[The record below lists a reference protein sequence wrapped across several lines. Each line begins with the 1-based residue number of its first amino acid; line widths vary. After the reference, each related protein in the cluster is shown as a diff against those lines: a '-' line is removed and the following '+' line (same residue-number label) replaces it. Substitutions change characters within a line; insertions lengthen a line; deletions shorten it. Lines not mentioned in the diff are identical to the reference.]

1 MLFGA
6 YRMLQLFTGKQ
17 LAASHLRPCL
27 HHGYGAILL
36 DCTFYVLCTTKSFF
50 NCHAC
55 LANTLHEVQTELAV
69 RYEPARN
76 E

>member
-1 MLFGA
+1 MMHSING
-6 YRMLQLFTGKQ
+6 MQ

-27 HHGYGAILL
+27 HHSYGAILL
-36 DCTFYVLCTTKSFF
+36 NGTFDVLCTTKGFF

-69 RYEPARN
+69 RDEPA
-76 E
+76 